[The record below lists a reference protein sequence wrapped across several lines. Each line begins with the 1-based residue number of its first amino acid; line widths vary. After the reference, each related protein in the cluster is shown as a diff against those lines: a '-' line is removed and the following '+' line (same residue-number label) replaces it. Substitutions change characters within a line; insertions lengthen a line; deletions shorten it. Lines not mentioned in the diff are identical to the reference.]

1 MTMRREVE
9 QDDLP
14 DEAQHALVA
23 LDHLKKHS
31 SKGQARRDGY
41 TYTIEYQ
48 RDEQPVVVALP
59 EEHVTEEVAPLIRY
73 LESSTPSSS

>member
-1 MTMRREVE
+1 MRREVE

-14 DEAQHALVA
+14 DEAQLALAA

-31 SKGQARRDGY
+31 SKRQARRDGY

-48 RDEQPVVVALP
+48 RNERAVVVALP
-59 EEHVTEEVAPLIRY
+59 EEHVTEEVAPLIKY
-73 LESSTPSSS
+73 FESTTPSSS